1 MVVVFVVVEVV
12 IEVLVWNDSVTIII
26 PESSVKQQTNAKIAI
41 TTIFNDDADDDDDDD
56 DVRKLIVVVVL
67 CCLLSPPTPRLG
79 ITVRLDC
86 LLLVLVEI
94 FWISR
99 RCCYRKL
106 LLAILGDGEFFKI
119 VWLITIMN
127 NNHQF
132 HRMMCDEWTNH
143 TRFLLFFTTSISI
156 LIKNVVSTW
165 QRGMICTYVS

>member
-26 PESSVKQQTNAKIAI
+26 PESSVKHQTNAKIAI
-41 TTIFNDDADDDDDDD
+41 TTIFNDDADADDDDDDD
-56 DVRKLIVVVVL
+56 DVRKPIVVVVL

-99 RCCYRKL
+99 RCCYRKQ

-119 VWLITIMN
+119 VWLITITM
-127 NNHQF
+127 NNHQSI
-132 HRMMCDEWTNH
+132 EWCVTNEPITLAFCFSSRQH
-143 TRFLLFFTTSISI
+143 
-156 LIKNVVSTW
+156 
-165 QRGMICTYVS
+165 

>member
-1 MVVVFVVVEVV
+1 MVVVFVVVEVVV

-26 PESSVKQQTNAKIAI
+26 PESSVKHQTNAKIAI

-56 DVRKLIVVVVL
+56 VRKPIVVVVL

-94 FWISR
+94 FWISCR
-99 RCCYRKL
+99 CYRKQ
-106 LLAILGDGEFFKI
+106 LLAIRGDGEFFKI
-119 VWLITIMN
+119 VWLITIM

-143 TRFLLFFTTSISI
+143 TRFLLFFTTALASS
-156 LIKNVVSTW
+156 
-165 QRGMICTYVS
+165 